1 MLKPKLLLTS
11 YLFPLSLFQQFHTG
25 AVGRTVLPLK
35 EGFVYTVTDSELGTE
50 KVFDNCW
57 VKESDA
63 RVERVFPCSTLLT
76 PHRPQSVHPFRFIL
90 LAGTVCFWFQSSGE
104 PALSLF

>member
-11 YLFPLSLFQQFHTG
+11 YLFPLSLFQQFQTG
-25 AVGRTVLPLK
+25 AVGRIVLPLK
-35 EGFVYTVTDSELGTE
+35 EGTE
-50 KVFDNCW
+50 KVFDNRW
-57 VKESDA
+57 VKESDT
-63 RVERVFPCSTLLT
+63 RVERVFPHSTLLT

-90 LAGTVCFWFQSSGE
+90 LAATVCLWFQSSGE